1 MYFNI
6 SCEFLH
12 TRRNDYQGW
21 PYGDWHMY
29 SSWAVLVKI

>member
-12 TRRNDYQGW
+12 TQRDGCREW
-21 PYGDWHMY
+21 PYGDWTGIT
-29 SSWAVLVKI
+29 SWAVLVKI